1 MERLCWL
8 TASDLERQYALG
20 MVEPARVIESV
31 ARRMDVCEPHLNAVY
46 LRRDFDALASAMETR
61 TRLGAAAG
69 GGRRLSPLDGVPVTI
84 KENLYT
90 IGDPA
95 PIGTAANPLTP
106 KQVNAPLVDRLLEAG
121 AIIVAKTTMPD
132 FGMLTSGQ
140 SSFHGV
146 TRNPWRLDRNPG
158 GSSSGAAAA
167 CAAGY
172 GPLHVGTDIGGS
184 IRLPAHFCGI
194 FGLKPSLGRVPIN
207 PPYMAR
213 VAGPM
218 TRTVR
223 DAALL
228 MNVIARPDPAHR
240 DFMDLPPDA
249 TDYAARLDAF
259 EIKGKRVAVLLD
271 SVYPTGVDAE
281 VRGAVEACAT
291 ALERAGAVVVPI
303 RPWVTVDALD
313 AVAAFFEVRS
323 HTEIM
328 AMHRAERERILPFIV
343 EWVSHRAG
351 RFSGGD
357 LMRTLNTMHALRE
370 ATVQATH
377 GYDFVL
383 SPVCPVPAF
392 EADFCCPGNDPTHAL
407 EHIVFTVPY
416 NLSEQPAASIN
427 WSYTANPEQPD
438 LPIGVQIAG
447 RRFDDLGVL
456 RLARVIEQI
465 RPPQRPWP
473 MLHVG

>member
-46 LRRDFDALASAMETR
+46 LRKDFDALACAMETR
-61 TRLGAAAG
+61 SRLGRTSG
-69 GGRRLSPLDGVPVTI
+69 KGRRLSPLDGVPVTL

-90 IGDPA
+90 IGDPS
-95 PIGTAANPLTP
+95 PIGTAAGSLAP
-106 KQVNAPLVDRLLEAG
+106 KQVNAPLVDRLLEGG

-140 SSFHGV
+140 SSLHGV

-158 GSSSGAAAA
+158 GSSAGAAAA

-194 FGLKPSLGRVPIN
+194 FGFKPSLGRVPIN

-228 MNVIARPDPAHR
+228 MNLIARPDPAYR

-259 EIKGKRVAVLLD
+259 EVKGKRIAVLLD
-271 SVYPTGVDAE
+271 SVYPMGVDAE
-281 VRGAVEACAT
+281 VREAVEACAT

-303 RPWVTVDALD
+303 QPWVTVEALD

-328 AMHRAERERILPFIV
+328 AMHRAERERILPFILQ
-343 EWVSHRAG
+343 WVSHRAG

-357 LMRTLNTMHALRE
+357 LMRALNTMHALRE

-392 EADFCCPGNDPTHAL
+392 EADFACPGNDPTHAL

-427 WSYTANPEQPD
+427 WSYTAKAGLSD

-456 RLARVIEQI
+456 QLARVIEQI